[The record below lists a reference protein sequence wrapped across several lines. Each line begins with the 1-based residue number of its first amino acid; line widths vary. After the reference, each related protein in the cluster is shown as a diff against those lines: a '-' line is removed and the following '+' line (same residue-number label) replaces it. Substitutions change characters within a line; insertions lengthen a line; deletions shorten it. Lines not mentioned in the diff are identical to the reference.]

1 MGNEKLLDNVSG
13 CCCSNQSIVDSSI
26 NNINDLVDAMNK
38 NCHEVQALYEKAIEL
53 NCQNEQ
59 FFMNWQD
66 KLNDVSCV
74 HISDL

>member
-1 MGNEKLLDNVSG
+1 MDNENLLDNVG
-13 CCCSNQSIVDSSI
+13 DFCCRNQSIVDSSI
-26 NNINDLVDAMNK
+26 NNINELVDAMNK
-38 NCHEVQALYEKAIEL
+38 NCRDVQALYKKAIEL